1 MIVSTKNLKFISI
14 SFIAVFISIQ
24 PLNAQQ
30 KFVFEKPA
38 MGSPFA
44 ISIFAN
50 DSAKAA
56 QAAASAFHC
65 ADSLNAIFSDY
76 IDSSELNR
84 LNVTS
89 GQNRY
94 VPVSEALFDI
104 LKYSLEAA
112 KMSGGSYDI
121 SMGPVVKLWRKARK
135 EKVLPNRDSL
145 TMAMS
150 KVGYQYIHLNE
161 VEKSVWL
168 E

>member
-24 PLNAQQ
+24 PLHAQQ

-65 ADSLNAIFSDY
+65 ADSLNEIFSDY

-84 LNVTS
+84 LNATS
-89 GQNRY
+89 GGNRY
-94 VPVSEALFDI
+94 VRVSESLFDI
-104 LKYSLEAA
+104 LKYCIEAA
-112 KMSGGSYDI
+112 RLSDGAYDI

-135 EKVLPNRDSL
+135 EKRLPDPDSL
-145 TMAMS
+145 KVAMQ
-150 KVGYQYIHLNE
+150 KVGHLFIHLN
-161 VEKSVWL
+161 
-168 E
+168 

>member
-24 PLNAQQ
+24 PLHAQQ

-84 LNVTS
+84 LNATS

-94 VPVSEALFDI
+94 VPVSAALFEI
-104 LKYSLEAA
+104 LKYSLNAA
-112 KMSGGSYDI
+112 RLSHGSYDI
-121 SMGPVVKLWRKARK
+121 SMGPVVNLWRIARK
-135 EKVLPNRDSL
+135 EKKLPNPDSL
-145 TMAMS
+145 KNAME
-150 KVGYQYIHLNE
+150 KVGYKYIHL
-161 VEKSVWL
+161 
-168 E
+168 